1 MIPAVGSA
9 DRVYFSSRPRP
20 TDDAGFRAM
29 TPSYWNEATAEL
41 ERRDPVIRILIRNHE
56 GANLESRQDA
66 FTTLAR
72 SIIGEQISV
81 QTAETVWQKLLES
94 VDALG
99 PATIVRMDP
108 SKLRACGL
116 SSRKSDY
123 LIDLAQ
129 RFLDGTIVQ
138 EAWGDRDDEQLI
150 AELTKVKGIGRWTA
164 EMFLIFFLMRP
175 DILPA
180 DDIGL
185 QRAMSLHYNN
195 GKPLSKLKIRQI
207 AGKWQ
212 PWRTVATWY
221 LWRSLDPIPSSS

>member
-1 MIPAVGSA
+1 
-9 DRVYFSSRPRP
+9 
-20 TDDAGFRAM
+20 M
-29 TPSYWNEATAEL
+29 TPSYWNVATGEL
-41 ERRDPVIRILIRNHE
+41 ARRDPVLRILIRNHE
-56 GANLESRQDA
+56 GPQLESRGDA
-66 FTTLAR
+66 FTILAR

-81 QTAETVWQKLLES
+81 QTAESVWQKLLES
-94 VDALG
+94 VGALG
-99 PATIVRMDP
+99 PAAIVRMDP

-116 SSRKSDY
+116 SSKKSNY
-123 LIDLAQ
+123 LVDLAEH
-129 RFLDGTIVQ
+129 FLDGSLAQ
-138 EAWGDRDDEQLI
+138 QQWSERDDEQLI

-164 EMFLIFFLMRP
+164 EMFLIFFMMRP

-207 AGKWQ
+207 ATEWQ

-221 LWRSLDPIPSSS
+221 LWRSLDPIPAAG

>member
-1 MIPAVGSA
+1 
-9 DRVYFSSRPRP
+9 
-20 TDDAGFRAM
+20 M
-29 TPSYWNEATAEL
+29 TPSYWNDATGEL
-41 ERRDPVIRILIRNHE
+41 ARRDPVLRILIRNHDGPYLQCRE
-56 GANLESRQDA
+56 DA
-66 FTTLAR
+66 FSTLAR

-81 QTAETVWQKLLES
+81 QAAESVWEKLLES
-94 VDALG
+94 VGALG
-99 PATIVRMDP
+99 PAAIVRMDP

-116 SSRKSDY
+116 SSKKSNY
-123 LIDLAQ
+123 LIDLAEH
-129 RFLDGTIVQ
+129 FIDGSLAQQ
-138 EAWGDRDDEQLI
+138 EWGERDDEQLI

-164 EMFLIFFLMRP
+164 EMFLIFFMLRP

-207 AGKWQ
+207 ATEWQ

-221 LWRSLDPIPSSS
+221 LWRSLDPIPLEN